1 MKLKFST
8 IFTAIFLASCT
19 TVANRVESKPIESK
33 SSAAK
38 HIGGMSSKKPENED
52 LKIDSKKVDATLLGQ
67 LKQMVLDSSSGGPS
81 ADQNYQ
87 KAIEIVESKL
97 SPSDLNKVIEDG
109 DFGFLRAHAA
119 LKMGEMYLENDDT
132 SEAKKYFNTV
142 KDLVPESDLAYRAN
156 EILLQ
161 LEASNRVQSHT
172 VGAVLPLTGKN
183 AAMGQRAL
191 RGLQMGLGLHLPGS
205 GFKLAVVDSEG
216 NPDIARRGV
225 DRLVKDDNVIGVVGS
240 LLSKT
245 SLPVAS
251 RAQELKVPSIGLSQ
265 RNGLTDAGSLVYR
278 NSITSTMQVRALVRT
293 CMENL
298 GMKKFAILYPN
309 DAYGIEF
316 ANIFWDEVL
325 ARGGQITAVQSYS
338 VKETDFRL
346 VIQRL
351 VGSYFGEARSDEFR
365 MRMTELKKTSGKKS
379 VRNSNV
385 ENVLA
390 PIVDFDAIFIPD
402 SVKAM
407 GQISAM
413 LSYTDVK
420 KVKLLGTNLWNT
432 KDVSKR
438 SGNFVNDLIFVDS
451 MTPQTKKEARFFNEY
466 RNIYGED
473 PSLIEIQAYDTGL
486 LLRQIIA
493 SGASSR
499 ADLAEKLN
507 GIKNVPGAIGS
518 LSINSFREIERP
530 MFPLTI
536 QKGEIVPLL

>member
-1 MKLKFST
+1 MKLKFSA
-8 IFTAIFLASCT
+8 IFTAILLASCT
-19 TVANRVESKPIESK
+19 TVANRVESKSVDSK
-33 SSAAK
+33 PQAPK
-38 HIGGMSSKKPENED
+38 HIGGMSSKKPDVEEI
-52 LKIDSKKVDATLLGQ
+52 KIDPKKVDTTLLGQ
-67 LKQMVLDSSSGGPS
+67 LKQIVIDSSSGGPS

-119 LKMGEMYLENDDT
+119 LKMGEMYLENDET

-156 EILLQ
+156 EILMQ

-225 DRLVKDDNVIGVVGS
+225 DRLVKDDNVIGLVGS

-278 NSITSTMQVRALVRT
+278 NSITSSMQVRALVRT

-309 DAYGIEF
+309 DAYGVEF

-390 PIVDFDAIFIPD
+390 PIIDFDAIFIPD

-432 KDVSKR
+432 KDVTKR

-499 ADLAEKLN
+499 ADLADKLN
-507 GIKNVPGAIGS
+507 SIKNVPGAIGS
-518 LSINSFREIERP
+518 LSINGFREIERP

>member
-38 HIGGMSSKKPENED
+38 HIGGMSSKKPENEEI
-52 LKIDSKKVDATLLGQ
+52 KIDPKKVDATLLGQ

-81 ADQNYQ
+81 ADQTYQ

-309 DAYGIEF
+309 DAYGVEF